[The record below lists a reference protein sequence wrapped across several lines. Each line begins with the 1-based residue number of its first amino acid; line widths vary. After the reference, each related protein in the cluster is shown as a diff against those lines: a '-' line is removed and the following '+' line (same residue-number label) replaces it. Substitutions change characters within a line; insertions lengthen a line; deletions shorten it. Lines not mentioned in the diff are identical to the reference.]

1 MATLEEG
8 GVVLNMILGQLV
20 SKSVSL
26 NSERKFN
33 IITYNYSLIFL
44 DGNELMYLPRQI
56 LIPDVQYV
64 MDHWPWM
71 VQLRGIFLSL
81 ISEKFLKNGSNII

>member
-20 SKSVSL
+20 SQSVSS

-56 LIPDVQYV
+56 LALDGAAKGHFSKSDI
-64 MDHWPWM
+64 
-71 VQLRGIFLSL
+71 
-81 ISEKFLKNGSNII
+81 